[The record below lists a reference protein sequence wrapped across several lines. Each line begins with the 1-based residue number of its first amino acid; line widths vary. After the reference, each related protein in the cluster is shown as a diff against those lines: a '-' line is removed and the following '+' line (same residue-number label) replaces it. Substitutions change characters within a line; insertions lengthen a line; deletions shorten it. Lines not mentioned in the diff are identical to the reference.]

1 MNKKFFKV
9 LINKVW
15 LLLIP
20 SLITI
25 LSFTDCCKPQVLQD
39 IIDEIAS
46 TFGEPVEVSETDTSP
61 PAISLEFNHPT
72 SGQRVLLRPGD
83 QPMIII
89 INPQNRFFVVAD
101 DPEGVKDVRFG
112 RQVIS
117 RTILFFCRLPFGN
130 AGSK

>member
-1 MNKKFFKV
+1 M
-9 LINKVW
+9 
-15 LLLIP
+15 
-20 SLITI
+20 
-25 LSFTDCCKPQVLQD
+25 
-39 IIDEIAS
+39 
-46 TFGEPVEVSETDTSP
+46 
-61 PAISLEFNHPT
+61 
-72 SGQRVLLRPGD
+72 RPGD

-89 INPQNRFFVVAD
+89 INPQDRFFVVAVAD